1 VPKTEA
7 EKTARKIAKLEAF
20 IADKSHSKPERKA
33 AKAELAER
41 REAALAAHVVT
52 EEHEAEGVKPGDIV
66 DGAPIQA
73 PPLTDVEQGPT
84 PAAIIAAADRVLA
97 EPNASPGARESADRA
112 RTKALAATMKAQPE
126 PAPVAE
132 PVDDGEVA
140 ARVQAKRLLRKAG
153 LVTESETGGALIVDP
168 DAVPRYNPALVAAYN
183 RVVGVTTGHYL
194 TSDDE
199 RAAIDARVKAPD
211 AVEPEPTPEPER
223 ESDDE
228 VDAPTPEPERVAVE
242 PEPEPDPVTI
252 AEHEA
257 VAVETEKGREF
268 AVGPPVAAAAHDIAK
283 PSEAPVALEQNGLGQ
298 YKIKHPDTGKIVGY
312 TRVTTYIAN
321 LEDTSALDKWKQRIL
336 LEGLVANETAVGTT
350 ERSADTVPPHLL
362 SIMRDAIHERE
373 LAIAKARKADRKGK
387 LLPGE
392 LAEKVEAAVRAFK
405 KIAGDIAQQALD
417 LGGVRDAATKGTDL
431 HALTELCDE
440 HGLDAVQVELDAGRI
455 TPADYADI
463 AAYDEAMRRAG
474 LKVLEREVVVVDD
487 ARRVA
492 GRLDKIVL
500 GKATADAARASRMV
514 ADVKTG
520 RIDYGAG
527 KIAQQLGLYAGAKAY
542 DLETHER
549 RAHGASR
556 TVALLIHLP
565 AGTATCFI
573 YAVDLKVGAI
583 GNRLSGEV
591 RAWRSAG
598 KKAVSAVDLA
608 APQAGGAL

>member
-1 VPKTEA
+1 MSKKDKAAKAAKA
-7 EKTARKIAKLEAF
+7 EKLASKIAKLEAF
-20 IADKSHSKPERKA
+20 AADKSNPKGDRKA
-33 AKAELAER
+33 AR
-41 REAALAAHVVT
+41 REAARRVFESLPTHGEPAPVAQLEPDQT
-52 EEHEAEGVKPGDIV
+52 DADARKSAE
-66 DGAPIQA
+66 
-73 PPLTDVEQGPT
+73 
-84 PAAIIAAADRVLA
+84 R
-97 EPNASPGARESADRA
+97 S

-132 PVDDGEVA
+132 PQADGDVA

-153 LVTESETGGALIVDP
+153 LATESETGGALIVDP
-168 DAVPRYNPALVAAYN
+168 DDVPRDNAALVAAYN
-183 RVVGVTTGHYL
+183 LVVGVTTGHYL

-199 RAAIDARVKAPD
+199 RAAIDARVEAPD
-211 AVEPEPTPEPER
+211 VKRKAKP
-223 ESDDE
+223 DE
-228 VDAPTPEPERVAVE
+228 VVVEIDGEALAKPEEAAVDPE
-242 PEPEPDPVTI
+242 PVTI

-268 AVGPPVAAAAHDIAK
+268 AVGPAAAAAVAAHDIAK
-283 PSEAPVALEQNGLGQ
+283 PSEAPVALEQNGLNQ

-321 LEDTSALDKWKQRIL
+321 LEDTSALDKWRQRIL

-373 LAIAKARKADRKGK
+373 VATAKARKADRKGK

-392 LAEKVEAAVRAFK
+392 LAERVETAMRAFK
-405 KIAGDIAQQALD
+405 KIAGDVAQQALD

-440 HGLDAVQVELDAGRI
+440 HGLDAVQAELDAERI

-463 AAYDEAMRRAG
+463 AAYDGAMRRAG
-474 LKVLEREVVVVDD
+474 LKVLERELVVVDD
-487 ARRVA
+487 ERRVA

-500 GKATADAARASRMV
+500 GKATPDAARASRMV

-527 KIAQQLGLYAGAKAY
+527 KIAQQLGLYAGAKRY

-549 RAHGASR
+549 SAHGASR
-556 TVALLIHLP
+556 TTALLIHLP

-598 KKAVSAVDLA
+598 KKAVSKFDLA
-608 APQAGGAL
+608 ANQ

>member
-20 IADKSHSKPERKA
+20 IADKSHPKAERKA

-41 REAALAAHVVT
+41 REAALAA
-52 EEHEAEGVKPGDIV
+52 
-66 DGAPIQA
+66 
-73 PPLTDVEQGPT
+73 PPVEPSPDVEQGPT
-84 PAAIIAAADRVLA
+84 PAAVIAAADRVLA

-112 RTKALAATMKAQPE
+112 RTKALAATMKAEPE

-199 RAAIDARVKAPD
+199 RAAIDARVKAP
-211 AVEPEPTPEPER
+211 AAAEPEPIVEPER
-223 ESDDE
+223 ESDDD
-228 VDAPTPEPERVAVE
+228 VDAPQPEPERVAVE
-242 PEPEPDPVTI
+242 VVDLGPVLGLEPEPVTI

-268 AVGPPVAAAAHDIAK
+268 AVGPPVGAAAHDIAK

-350 ERSADTVPPHLL
+350 ERSADAVPPHLL

-474 LKVLEREVVVVDD
+474 LKVLEREIVVVDD

-556 TVALLIHLP
+556 TIALLIHLP

-608 APQAGGAL
+608 APHAGGAR